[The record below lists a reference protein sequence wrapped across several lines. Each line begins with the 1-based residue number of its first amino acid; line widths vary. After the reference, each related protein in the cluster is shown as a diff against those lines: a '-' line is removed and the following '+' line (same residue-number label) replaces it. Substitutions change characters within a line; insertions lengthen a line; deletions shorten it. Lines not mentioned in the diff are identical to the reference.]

1 MARRSSEEYFRI
13 LSSADDASAPV
24 SAKSTRLL
32 ESRPST
38 ASKGKAD
45 TMAQALVSVLM
56 GSRSDLDT
64 MQPARDAL
72 DELGVTHEV
81 RVLSAHRT
89 PDALFEYV
97 AQAAARGVEVFIA
110 GAGGAAHLPGVIAAK
125 TTLPV
130 LGVPIPSGH
139 LLGLDALLA
148 IVQMPKGIPVA
159 TFAVG
164 KAGAGNA
171 ALFAVAILAGKRP
184 ELAKKLTAWR
194 EAQADKLLADSIV
207 E

>member
-1 MARRSSEEYFRI
+1 MT
-13 LSSADDASAPV
+13 AP
-24 SAKSTRLL
+24 
-32 ESRPST
+32 
-38 ASKGKAD
+38 
-45 TMAQALVSVLM
+45 LVSILM
-56 GSRSDLDT
+56 GSKSDLDI
-64 MQPARDAL
+64 MQAARDAL
-72 DELGVTHEV
+72 TELGVDHEV

-89 PDALFEYV
+89 PDALFDYV
-97 AQAAARGVEVFIA
+97 TAAEGRGIEVFIA
-110 GAGGAAHLPGVIAAK
+110 GAGGAAHLPGVVAAR

-171 ALFAVAILAGKRP
+171 ALFAVAVLAAKRP
-184 ELAKKLTAWR
+184 ELSQK
-194 EAQADKLLADSIV
+194 LADWRKTQAEKLIRDSFV
-207 E
+207 A

>member
-1 MARRSSEEYFRI
+1 
-13 LSSADDASAPV
+13 
-24 SAKSTRLL
+24 
-32 ESRPST
+32 
-38 ASKGKAD
+38 
-45 TMAQALVSVLM
+45 M
-56 GSRSDLDT
+56 GSKSDLDV

-72 DELGVTHEV
+72 REMDVAHEV

-89 PDALFEYV
+89 PDALFDYV
-97 AQAAARGVEVFIA
+97 LGAPSRGIEVFIA
-110 GAGGAAHLPGVIAAK
+110 GAGGAAHLPGVVAAK

-184 ELAKKLTAWR
+184 DLAQRLVAWR
-194 EAQADKLLADSIV
+194 KAQADKLLQESVIP
-207 E
+207 

>member
-1 MARRSSEEYFRI
+1 M
-13 LSSADDASAPV
+13 
-24 SAKSTRLL
+24 STT
-32 ESRPST
+32 P
-38 ASKGKAD
+38 
-45 TMAQALVSVLM
+45 LVSILM
-56 GSRSDLDT
+56 GSKSDLDV
-64 MQPARDAL
+64 MQAARDAL
-72 DELGVTHEV
+72 VEFNIAHEV

-97 AQAAARGVEVFIA
+97 AASPARGVEVFIA

-184 ELAKKLTAWR
+184 DLARSLAGWR
-194 EAQADKLLADSIV
+194 KAQADKLLVDSVIT
-207 E
+207 

>member
-1 MARRSSEEYFRI
+1 MSS
-13 LSSADDASAPV
+13 V
-24 SAKSTRLL
+24 
-32 ESRPST
+32 
-38 ASKGKAD
+38 
-45 TMAQALVSVLM
+45 LVSILM
-56 GSRSDLDT
+56 GSKSDLEV

-72 DELGVTHEV
+72 NDLGVPHEV

-89 PDALFEYV
+89 PDALFAYV
-97 AQAAARGVEVFIA
+97 AEAEGRGVEVFIA
-110 GAGGAAHLPGVIAAK
+110 GAGGAAHLPGVVAAK

-171 ALFAVAILAGKRP
+171 GLFAVAIVASKRP
-184 ELAKKLTAWR
+184 ELRQKLIAWR
-194 EAQADKLLADSIV
+194 KGQAEKLLKESVI

>member
-1 MARRSSEEYFRI
+1 MAE
-13 LSSADDASAPV
+13 P
-24 SAKSTRLL
+24 
-32 ESRPST
+32 
-38 ASKGKAD
+38 
-45 TMAQALVSVLM
+45 LVSILM
-56 GSRSDLDT
+56 GSKSDLEV

-72 DELGVTHEV
+72 AELGIEHEV

-89 PDALFEYV
+89 PDALFAYV
-97 AQAAARGVEVFIA
+97 ADAESRGVEVFIA
-110 GAGGAAHLPGVIAAK
+110 GAGGAAHLPGVVAAK
-125 TTLPV
+125 TTRPV

-171 ALFAVAILAGKRP
+171 GLFAVAILAGKRP
-184 ELAKKLTAWR
+184 ELATKLAAWR
-194 EAQADKLLADSIV
+194 RSQADKLLKESVIV
-207 E
+207 

>member
-1 MARRSSEEYFRI
+1 M
-13 LSSADDASAPV
+13 
-24 SAKSTRLL
+24 
-32 ESRPST
+32 T
-38 ASKGKAD
+38 ASPP
-45 TMAQALVSVLM
+45 LVSILM
-56 GSRSDLDT
+56 GSKSDLDV
-64 MQPARDAL
+64 MQAARDAL
-72 DELGVTHEV
+72 NDLGVAHEV

-89 PDALFEYV
+89 PDALFEYLGT
-97 AQAAARGVEVFIA
+97 AASRGVEVFIA
-110 GAGGAAHLPGVIAAK
+110 GAGGAAHLPGVVASK

-171 ALFAVAILAGKRP
+171 ALFAVALLAGKRP
-184 ELAKKLTAWR
+184 ELAQKLKAWR
-194 EAQADKLLADSIV
+194 KTQADKLIAESIV

>member
-1 MARRSSEEYFRI
+1 MSQ
-13 LSSADDASAPV
+13 P
-24 SAKSTRLL
+24 
-32 ESRPST
+32 P
-38 ASKGKAD
+38 
-45 TMAQALVSVLM
+45 LVSILM
-56 GSRSDLDT
+56 GSKSDLTT
-64 MQPARDAL
+64 MQPARDL
-72 DELGVTHEV
+72 LGELGVAHEV

-97 AQAAARGVEVFIA
+97 KEAPGRGVEVFIA
-110 GAGGAAHLPGVIAAK
+110 GAGGAAHLPGVVAAK

-164 KAGAGNA
+164 AAGAGNA
-171 ALFAVAILAGKRP
+171 ALFAIAILAGKRP
-184 ELAKKLTAWR
+184 PLAEKLSSWR
-194 EAQADKLLADSIV
+194 KEQADKLLKDSVIA
-207 E
+207 

>member
-1 MARRSSEEYFRI
+1 MTS
-13 LSSADDASAPV
+13 P
-24 SAKSTRLL
+24 
-32 ESRPST
+32 
-38 ASKGKAD
+38 
-45 TMAQALVSVLM
+45 LVSILM
-56 GSRSDLDT
+56 GSRSDLEV
-64 MQPARDAL
+64 MQAARDAL
-72 DELGVTHEV
+72 NDLGVAHEV

-97 AQAAARGVEVFIA
+97 AAAPARGVEVFIA
-110 GAGGAAHLPGVIAAK
+110 GAGGAAHLPGVVAAK
-125 TTLPV
+125 TILPV

-148 IVQMPKGIPVA
+148 IVQMPKGVPVA

-171 ALFAVAILAGKRP
+171 GLFAAAILAGRRP
-184 ELAKKLTAWR
+184 DLAEKLTAWR
-194 EAQADKLLADSIV
+194 KAQATKLLADSVI

>member
-1 MARRSSEEYFRI
+1 MSQ
-13 LSSADDASAPV
+13 P
-24 SAKSTRLL
+24 
-32 ESRPST
+32 
-38 ASKGKAD
+38 
-45 TMAQALVSVLM
+45 LVSILM
-56 GSRSDLDT
+56 GSKSDLEV

-72 DELGVTHEV
+72 TELGVAHEG

-89 PDALFEYV
+89 PDALFAYV
-97 AQAAARGVEVFIA
+97 ADAEARGVEVFIA
-110 GAGGAAHLPGVIAAK
+110 GAGGAAHLPGVVAAK
-125 TTLPV
+125 TTRPV

-171 ALFAVAILAGKRP
+171 GLFAVAVLAGKRP
-184 ELAKKLTAWR
+184 ELSAKLQEWR
-194 EAQADKLLADSIV
+194 KAQALKLLQESVIS
-207 E
+207 

>member
-1 MARRSSEEYFRI
+1 MTQ
-13 LSSADDASAPV
+13 P
-24 SAKSTRLL
+24 
-32 ESRPST
+32 
-38 ASKGKAD
+38 
-45 TMAQALVSVLM
+45 LVSILM
-56 GSRSDLDT
+56 GSKSDLDS

-72 DELGVTHEV
+72 TEHGVAHEV

-89 PDALFEYV
+89 PDALFEYI
-97 AQAAARGVEVFIA
+97 AGAAARGVEVFIA

-130 LGVPIPSGH
+130 LGVPIPARH
-139 LLGLDALLA
+139 VPGLDAILA

-171 ALFAVAILAGKRP
+171 GLFAVAILAGQRP
-184 ELAKKLTAWR
+184 DLASKLTSWR
-194 EAQADKLLADSIV
+194 RTQADKLLKESVI

>member
-1 MARRSSEEYFRI
+1 M
-13 LSSADDASAPV
+13 
-24 SAKSTRLL
+24 TR
-32 ESRPST
+32 P
-38 ASKGKAD
+38 
-45 TMAQALVSVLM
+45 LVSILM
-56 GSRSDLDT
+56 GSKSDLEV

-72 DELGVTHEV
+72 TEMGIEHEV

-97 AQAAARGVEVFIA
+97 AAAPGRGVEVFIA
-110 GAGGAAHLPGVIAAK
+110 GAGGAAHLPGVVAAK
-125 TTLPV
+125 TILPV

-171 ALFAVAILAGKRP
+171 ALFAVAILAGRRP
-184 ELAKKLTAWR
+184 DLAEKLTAWR
-194 EAQADKLLADSIV
+194 KSQATKLLADSVI

>member
-1 MARRSSEEYFRI
+1 
-13 LSSADDASAPV
+13 
-24 SAKSTRLL
+24 
-32 ESRPST
+32 
-38 ASKGKAD
+38 
-45 TMAQALVSVLM
+45 M
-56 GSRSDLDT
+56 GSKSDLDV

-72 DELGVTHEV
+72 TELGVEHEV

-97 AQAAARGVEVFIA
+97 ARRADARASRCSSRARAARRTCRGSSRRRRRC
-110 GAGGAAHLPGVIAAK
+110 
-125 TTLPV
+125 PV

-171 ALFAVAILAGKRP
+171 ALFAVAILAAKRP
-184 ELAKKLTAWR
+184 PLAQKLAAWR
-194 EAQADKLLADSIV
+194 KGQAEKLLKESVIA
-207 E
+207 

>member
-1 MARRSSEEYFRI
+1 MSQ
-13 LSSADDASAPV
+13 P
-24 SAKSTRLL
+24 
-32 ESRPST
+32 
-38 ASKGKAD
+38 
-45 TMAQALVSVLM
+45 LVSILM
-56 GSRSDLDT
+56 GSKSDLEV

-72 DELGVTHEV
+72 TELGVAHEV

-89 PDALFEYV
+89 PDALFAYIADAEK
-97 AQAAARGVEVFIA
+97 RGVEAFIA

-125 TTLPV
+125 TTRPV

-171 ALFAVAILAGKRP
+171 ALFAIAVLAGKRP
-184 ELAKKLTAWR
+184 ELASKLVAYR
-194 EAQADKLLADSIV
+194 QAQADKLLKESVIA
-207 E
+207 

>member
-1 MARRSSEEYFRI
+1 MTQ
-13 LSSADDASAPV
+13 P
-24 SAKSTRLL
+24 
-32 ESRPST
+32 
-38 ASKGKAD
+38 
-45 TMAQALVSVLM
+45 LVSILM
-56 GSRSDLDT
+56 GSKSDLDV

-72 DELGVTHEV
+72 AELGVEHEV

-89 PDALFEYV
+89 PDALFAYLADAE
-97 AQAAARGVEVFIA
+97 ARGVEVFIA
-110 GAGGAAHLPGVIAAK
+110 GAGGAAHLPGVVAAK
-125 TTLPV
+125 TIRPV

-171 ALFAVAILAGKRP
+171 GLFAAAILAGKRP
-184 ELAKKLTAWR
+184 ELAAKLEQWR
-194 EAQADKLLADSIV
+194 KSLAEKLLKESVIV
-207 E
+207 

>member
-1 MARRSSEEYFRI
+1 M
-13 LSSADDASAPV
+13 
-24 SAKSTRLL
+24 T
-32 ESRPST
+32 
-38 ASKGKAD
+38 
-45 TMAQALVSVLM
+45 ALVSVLM
-56 GSRSDLDT
+56 GSKSDLDV

-72 DELGVTHEV
+72 NALGVANET

-89 PDALFEYV
+89 PDALFEYLKD
-97 AQAAARGVEVFIA
+97 AEARGVEVFIA

-130 LGVPIPSGH
+130 LGVPVPSGH
-139 LLGLDALLA
+139 LFGIDALLA

-159 TFAVG
+159 TFAIG
-164 KAGAGNA
+164 KTGAENA

-184 ELAKKLTAWR
+184 ELAAKLVSWR
-194 EAQADKLLADSIV
+194 KAQADKVLRDSVV